1 MMARPVA
8 GAARAA
14 DAKTMNAWVLPD
26 FGDPDSFERVEL
38 PRPRVGPGHVLLRVE
53 ANSVNPADLK
63 IRDGRSRAIAPPAP
77 MVLHADVAGVV
88 EEVGE
93 GVEELAVGDPVYGC
107 AGGVKGIPGALSD
120 FMLADARL
128 LARKPASLGFRE
140 AAALPLVALTVWE
153 GIRWKAAL
161 GEGDRVLIHGGT
173 GGVGHVAVQVAKDAG
188 AEVSTTA
195 STPEKRELA
204 RSLGADHVIDYR
216 EETVPDYVQRIT
228 DGRGFDL
235 VFDTVGGEVLTQ
247 SLQAARQNGT
257 VVSILTRGE
266 FDLSVMMQKALTLHS
281 VLMLLPMLSGE
292 GRERHGRML
301 REIAQLVDAGRLR
314 PLLDPTLFTFDQ
326 VVDAHRRMEAGTHVG
341 KVVLTHPRQR
351 R

>member
-1 MMARPVA
+1 MESHVA
-8 GAARAA
+8 DAARAA
-14 DAKTMNAWVLPD
+14 NAKTMNAWVLPD
-26 FGDPDSFERVEL
+26 FGDADQFERVEL
-38 PRPRVGPGHVLLRVE
+38 PRPRVGPGDVLVRV
-53 ANSVNPADLK
+53 AATSVNPADLK
-63 IRDGRSRAIAPPAP
+63 IRDGRSAAIAPPAP

-93 GVEELAVGDPVYGC
+93 GVEELAVGDLVFGC
-107 AGGVKGIPGALSD
+107 AGGVRGIPGALAD

-128 LARKPASLGFRE
+128 LAEKPASLSFRE

-153 GIRWKAAL
+153 GLRWKAAL
-161 GEGDRVLIHGGT
+161 GRGDRVLIHGGT
-173 GGVGHVAVQVAKDAG
+173 GGVGHVAVQLARDAG

-204 RSLGADHVIDYR
+204 LSLGADHVIDYQ
-216 EETVPDYVQRIT
+216 EEAVPAYVQRIT
-228 DGRGFDL
+228 GGRGFDL

-257 VVSILTRGE
+257 VVSILTRGD

-301 REIAQLVDAGRLR
+301 REIAELVEAGRLR
-314 PLLDPTLFTFDQ
+314 PLLDPTLFTFDE
-326 VVDAHRRMEAGTHVG
+326 VADAHRRMEAGAHVG
-341 KVVLTHPRQR
+341 KVVLAHPQQGR
-351 R
+351 